1 MHKKLLHSEGK
12 LHLQVSVTTLI
23 IIVDIKII
31 LKLRKYFVI
40 VYFNFQLILFQGQS
54 SDEAL
59 KKLLQQAQPTGMV
72 SEATKSSISLSTEYG
87 NSNDALLAA
96 LLKEQG
102 FGPTTASSIDEQ
114 LRLAVSLSSF

>member
-1 MHKKLLHSEGK
+1 
-12 LHLQVSVTTLI
+12 
-23 IIVDIKII
+23 
-31 LKLRKYFVI
+31 
-40 VYFNFQLILFQGQS
+40 
-54 SDEAL
+54 
-59 KKLLQQAQPTGMV
+59 MV